1 MKETKVNFSEYQIKK
16 IKDAWKNQKTA
27 IIRLSYDQ
35 ISGTC
40 KYKLLLTE
48 AQKEKLDE
56 SKKLKK
62 GVTLELSP
70 SQLKTNHSGGFLSI
84 LFAALGAI

>member
-1 MKETKVNFSEYQIKK
+1 M
-16 IKDAWKNQKTA
+16 KDAWINQKTA
-27 IIRLSYDQ
+27 SVRLSYDQ

-56 SKKLKK
+56 IKKLKK
-62 GVTLELSP
+62 GL
-70 SQLKTNHSGGFLSI
+70 H
-84 LFAALGAI
+84 

>member
-1 MKETKVNFSEYQIKK
+1 MKETKVNLYEYQIKK
-16 IKDAWKNQKTA
+16 LRMLGKTKKQ
-27 IIRLSYDQ
+27 INVRLSYDQ

-56 SKKLKK
+56 RKKLKK
-62 GVTLELSP
+62 GL
-70 SQLKTNHSGGFLSI
+70 H
-84 LFAALGAI
+84 